1 MKKQMANS
9 LILSLILIFACGM
22 QAYSQEEIEK
32 AKAPFRPSEP
42 PRLYIAPTA
51 DIIPSLDLS
60 IAGMYLLFQK
70 RRLGGRLPRL
80 LTSDEFSPYK
90 EEILRAWGV
99 SEKPSDTFEG
109 LDLL

>member
-70 RRLGGRLPRL
+70 RRLDRSGISVESQR
-80 LTSDEFSPYK
+80 EK
-90 EEILRAWGV
+90 EYSGYH
-99 SEKPSDTFEG
+99 KTFTYCSITKIA
-109 LDLL
+109 